1 MRNKVQ
7 SRIIKVALI
16 VIFTVSTFLAIYK
29 FNFKYVEDSDTKNYT
44 LKIIEKVKQDENI
57 ITYLVK
63 NNKDKF
69 VLNICKSKYGDG
81 IDLSKYSDYTYG
93 DILKIRG
100 KITIPKVLGNPHE
113 FDYKKYLN
121 AENICGVINTYK
133 APEKIGKE
141 IDVFTYINYL
151 KEYTKQIISESMN
164 KENIPLTLG
173 YIYGDKSGITEDT
186 SRKYSLL
193 GISHMLVASGTNIA
207 ILIIVMKRICKK
219 LKINK
224 DLTYILTILQ
234 ILLFVSLCNF
244 EYSILKAGIIG
255 ITTLVLGM
263 WDIKIS
269 SLKKILICLYIMYIT
284 NPADI
289 FSVSMQLSFFAS
301 LGIIFFYSKIE
312 VRINWILKQKLK
324 KRIYDILKYPIK
336 IFCISIAV
344 KILTLPLTINNFN
357 SIPLFGIFTS
367 VIVSIVICVI
377 KILGIIATIFLF
389 IPGASQLIFSIINL
403 VVSFV
408 SIITQV
414 LGKIA
419 IEIQVPVLPSYIVIT
434 YYIYILCI
442 ILKDR
447 IVIKNFNQSIKFN
460 KVCNICK
467 KYLMY
472 ILILCFV
479 IYKTGN
485 IFNNNYAI
493 FFNVRQ
499 GDMALIKYMSSTI
512 LIDAGSKN
520 DKLSENVFLNF
531 CKKENIQSIDLIVI
545 SHFHTDHI
553 NGIAKIAEEVNVKRI
568 IYSMPKDIDDEYL
581 NFVKWIEKVNI
592 EKTVV
597 QKGDNITVGDIKMC
611 ILSPGT
617 ETIWSDDIANSNSL
631 VCLLEIQDFKLL
643 FMGDATKET
652 ENLLL
657 KEENLLPMVDVIK
670 VGHHGSKTSTGNE
683 FVKRISPYIAVIS
696 SQKKTYGHPSRE
708 TLEILKKWGVNE
720 YITEKNGA
728 IKIRF

>member
-16 VIFTVSTFLAIYK
+16 VIFTISTFLAIYK

-44 LKIIEKVKQDENI
+44 LKIIEKVKQDENV
-57 ITYLVK
+57 ITYLIK

-121 AENICGVINTYK
+121 AENICGIINTYK
-133 APEKIGKE
+133 EPEKLGKE
-141 IDVFTYINYL
+141 TNPFTYINYL

-173 YIYGDKSGITEDT
+173 YIYGDKSEITEET
-186 SRKYSLL
+186 SREYSIL

-219 LKINK
+219 LKLNK
-224 DLTYILTILQ
+224 AVTNILTILK

-263 WDIKIS
+263 WDKKIS

-389 IPGASQLIFSIINL
+389 IPGVSNLIFSIMNPI
-403 VVSFV
+403 VSSV
-408 SIITQV
+408 SVITQV

-499 GDMALIKYMSSTI
+499 GDMAFIKYMSGTI

-553 NGIAKIAEEVNVKRI
+553 NGIAKIAEEVNVKKI
-568 IYSMPKDIDDEYL
+568 IYGMPKVIDDEYL
-581 NFVKWIEKVNI
+581 NFIKWTEKVNI

-631 VCLLEIQDFKLL
+631 VCLLEIQDSKLL

-652 ENLLL
+652 ENILL